1 MGSIGA
7 PGAPG
12 AGGVDGAPGAGGV
25 DGASGT
31 PGIVGM
37 ASVDIKAGSPIMKT
51 PKPPVGEGI
60 KPLSPKP
67 SSTVAYDGELLKSA
81 ADGMNQAPSTGGATK
96 TVPVIDAAKKISANK
111 LAVLGIT
118 V

>member
-1 MGSIGA
+1 M
-7 PGAPG
+7 
-12 AGGVDGAPGAGGV
+12 

-37 ASVDIKAGSPIMKT
+37 ASVDIKAGSPIMKAA
-51 PKPPVGEGI
+51 KPPVGEGI

-67 SSTVAYDGELLKSA
+67 SSTVAYDGELLKTASGSM
-81 ADGMNQAPSTGGATK
+81 DQGQTDSSGVTK
-96 TVPVIDAAKKISANK
+96 TVPSIDAARKISANK

-118 V
+118 I